1 MRTYEALYIVQ
12 PDAAEDEVQ
21 TVVEGVESLVAENGG
36 SIVRLDVWGKRRLA
50 YNVKGFQEG
59 IYVLT
64 RFESIETFPK
74 KLEDHFRL
82 NESVIRSLL
91 VHIDE
96 KTLRL
101 EIEQARR
108 NKAALESR
116 NASGPGERRE
126 SREDDSRPEPRV
138 RTAEEPVEA

>member
-1 MRTYEALYIVQ
+1 MRTYEALYIIQ
-12 PDAAEDEVQ
+12 PEAAEDEVQ
-21 TVVEGVESLVAENGG
+21 TIVDGVESLVAEEGG

-64 RFESIETFPK
+64 RFESVETFPK
-74 KLEDHFRL
+74 KLEDHFKL
-82 NESVIRSLL
+82 NESIIRNLI

-116 NASGPGERRE
+116 NVAGPGVRAERDDDDERPR
-126 SREDDSRPEPRV
+126 SRRS
-138 RTAEEPVEA
+138 EEPAEA

>member
-1 MRTYEALYIVQ
+1 MRTYEALYIIQ

-21 TVVEGVESLVAENGG
+21 TIVDGVESLVAEDGG

-64 RFESIETFPK
+64 RIESDVTSPK
-74 KLEDHFRL
+74 KLDDHFKL

-116 NASGPGERRE
+116 NAPGPGDRGDRDDDERPRARRSEE
-126 SREDDSRPEPRV
+126 S
-138 RTAEEPVEA
+138 AEA